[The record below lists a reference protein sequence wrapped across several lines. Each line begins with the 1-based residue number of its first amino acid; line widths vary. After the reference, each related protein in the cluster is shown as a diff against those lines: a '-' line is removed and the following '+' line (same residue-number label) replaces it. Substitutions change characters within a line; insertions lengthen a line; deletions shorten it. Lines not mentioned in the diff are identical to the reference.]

1 VVPAGTASDVVTAHF
16 DLLPGNRTAAGIGL
30 FRNVK
35 SCLTLNTNQNQTAIL
50 ILIANEEI
58 CNYIIELCKNNNYNP
73 IITANPEELIKKIR
87 GMSGA
92 IVFVDQEVVNS
103 YGAKIYSRI
112 NVTCSGCDVI
122 LLCDQSHRDLIKE
135 AMELSVYAC
144 ILAPF
149 KEWEVLTM
157 IRNILAK
164 RKREDKTSPTK
175 IKPQNIRA
183 K

>member
-30 FRNVK
+30 FRNAK
-35 SCLTLNTNQNQTAIL
+35 SCLTLNTNQKQTAIV
-50 ILIANEEI
+50 ILIANEAI

-87 GMSGA
+87 GISSA
-92 IVFVDQEVVNS
+92 IVFVDHEVVNS

-164 RKREDKTSPTK
+164 KKPRGQDKSHKDQTSKYPG
-175 IKPQNIRA
+175 
-183 K
+183 